1 MSKLF
6 LCLLFILTNS
16 VMANASSLNNDLGIT
31 RIDPNTWK
39 ATHAGE
45 LELDGMAVVAALQTV
60 EARMELPA
68 LLANKLQTL
77 VPLHPVQKKSFRLI
91 IAAVEKPSLKAQF
104 ELEGQTVSVDG
115 VTRYAYISKD
125 SAEEFQFL
133 IVAEKDGTLRA
144 TYTRG
149 AGSQAE
155 QGEFILAPLA
165 QIL

>member
-16 VMANASSLNNDLGIT
+16 VMANASTLNNDLGIA
-31 RIDPNTWK
+31 RIEPNTWK

-45 LELDGMAVVAALQTV
+45 LQLDGMPVVAALQMV
-60 EARMELPA
+60 ETQMVLPA
-68 LLANKLQTL
+68 VLANNLHTL
-77 VPLHPVQKKSFRLI
+77 VPLHPTQKKSFRLI
-91 IAAVEKPSLKAQF
+91 VAAVEKPTLRAQF
-104 ELEGQTVSVDG
+104 ELQGQTVSVDG
-115 VTRYAYISKD
+115 VTRYAYVSKD
-125 SAEEFQFL
+125 STDDFQFL

-149 AGSQAE
+149 SGTNLE
-155 QGEFILAPLA
+155 QGEFTLAPLA

>member
-16 VMANASSLNNDLGIT
+16 VMANASPLNNDLGIT

-39 ATHAGE
+39 TTHAGE
-45 LELDGMAVVAALQTV
+45 LELDGIPVVAALQMV
-60 EARMELPA
+60 ETSIELPA
-68 LLANKLQTL
+68 QLANNLQTL
-77 VPLHPVQKKSFRLI
+77 VPLNPVQKKYFRLI
-91 IAAVEKPSLKAQF
+91 VAAVEKPSLRAQF

-115 VTRYAYISKD
+115 VTRYAYLSKD
-125 SAEEFQFL
+125 SAEDFQFL
-133 IVAEKDGTLRA
+133 IVAEKNGTLRA